1 MISNSVRAAALLL
14 ALTISGLPAC
24 AQGREPDTQRTTAAS
39 TPPLVGTVPADSVL
53 ARASRSRIKG
63 SENAPVTLVEVSD
76 FQCPFCAQFSQ
87 QTLARLD
94 SAYIRTGKVKM
105 LFINFPLPNHAQA
118 WAASEAALCAGAQ
131 GQFWPMHDRIFA
143 AQREWS
149 GAADAAERFTGY
161 AAALGLDRAAFRECV
176 ANDQVAP
183 ILVSDVMQATQGG
196 VNGTPAFL
204 LQAGEEQR
212 PLAGAQPFEE
222 FSRQIDELLAGA
234 GNSAPR

>member
-1 MISNSVRAAALLL
+1 MISNSVRAAVLLL

-24 AQGREPDTQRTTAAS
+24 ARGQEPDTRQATAS
-39 TPPLVGTVPADSVL
+39 TQPSVGSVPADSVL

-87 QTLARLD
+87 QTLTRLD

-131 GQFWPMHDRIFA
+131 GQFWPMHDRLFA

-161 AAALGLDRAAFRECV
+161 AAALGLDMAAFRECV
-176 ANDQVAP
+176 ANDRVAP

-212 PLAGAQPFEE
+212 SLAGAQPFEE